1 MIIKKYFPDGSFAY
15 VNKFTD
21 KVVKLRK
28 ETTRGM
34 GRLPD
39 YAFRYL
45 KPAKV

>member
-15 VNKFTD
+15 VDKMTD
-21 KVVKLRK
+21 KVVKLKK

-39 YAFRYL
+39 YVWRYL